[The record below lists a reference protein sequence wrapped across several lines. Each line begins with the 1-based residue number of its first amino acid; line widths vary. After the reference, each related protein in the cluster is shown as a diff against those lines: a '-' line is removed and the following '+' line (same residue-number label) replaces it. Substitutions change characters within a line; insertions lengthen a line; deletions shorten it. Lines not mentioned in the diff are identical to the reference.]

1 MVLYAVWCE
10 SNLFTGQPEDAL
22 HPSDSQSHLDVVGH
36 PEWDLLWHSQA
47 FPWQHTHTLILCT
60 QENEQVT
67 HYMENRYCPTLAA
80 KNNPSAGFPPTSQC
94 VTKSFESDHIMG
106 EEKSFIISAQN
117 RLTSCGEHCVS
128 GVHLCPFASIT
139 CSTIVFYLLINVVL
153 NYSL

>member
-67 HYMENRYCPTLAA
+67 HYMENRYCSTLAA

-94 VTKSFESDHIMG
+94 VIKRFESDHIMG
-106 EEKSFIISAQN
+106 D
-117 RLTSCGEHCVS
+117 CGGKELYYICTEQ
-128 GVHLCPFASIT
+128 AD
-139 CSTIVFYLLINVVL
+139 
-153 NYSL
+153 

>member
-1 MVLYAVWCE
+1 
-10 SNLFTGQPEDAL
+10 
-22 HPSDSQSHLDVVGH
+22 
-36 PEWDLLWHSQA
+36 
-47 FPWQHTHTLILCT
+47 
-60 QENEQVT
+60 
-67 HYMENRYCPTLAA
+67 MENRYCPTLAA

-94 VTKSFESDHIMG
+94 VIKSFESDHIMG